1 MLKKVPGWRLAIIE
15 AIPAVS
21 VAVGAVQVMTVP
33 AVPSSTDWT
42 ILVGQ
47 PDTTG
52 PVVSTRV

>member
-1 MLKKVPGWRLAIIE
+1 MIE
-15 AIPAVS
+15 AMPAVS

-52 PVVSTRV
+52 PVVSTGIWNE